1 MTISERNFCLWFTC
15 RSCVHIVVR
24 DCNILYLTGVYLYHH
39 VCIYWLLQADVTSLK
54 TNASI
59 KCYSFTARRLCFL
72 YTTKTKAK
80 QWHKH
85 SSLPTLFDSRLWNK
99 NESNMCTRNKE
110 EFSVATTLTNNLIKI
125 CLSVTNE
132 LDKISVVLIITS
144 SETME
149 SKMLSVLFSL
159 DNAGRS
165 LLSCLKY

>member
-1 MTISERNFCLWFTC
+1 
-15 RSCVHIVVR
+15 
-24 DCNILYLTGVYLYHH
+24 
-39 VCIYWLLQADVTSLK
+39 
-54 TNASI
+54 
-59 KCYSFTARRLCFL
+59 
-72 YTTKTKAK
+72 
-80 QWHKH
+80 
-85 SSLPTLFDSRLWNK
+85 
-99 NESNMCTRNKE
+99 MCTRNKE